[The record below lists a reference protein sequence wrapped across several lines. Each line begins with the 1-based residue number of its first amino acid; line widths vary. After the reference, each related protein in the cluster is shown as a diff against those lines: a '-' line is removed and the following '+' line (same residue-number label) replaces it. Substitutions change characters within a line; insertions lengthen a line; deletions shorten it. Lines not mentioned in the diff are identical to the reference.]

1 MSCESVHSDNKDSA
15 TAPKLRRHAT
25 RHQPA
30 TTPSKKLCLMSLLK
44 VATKTSSAHTHYLY
58 QLLRLRRHGLI
69 DPPVNK
75 QPNKQSLMKT
85 QPEAPQLL
93 PVFSSPG
100 KQENTHTPWFCHL
113 YKQQEFWGHLASV
126 SFLFHQQNTP
136 TTSSSSPAR
145 EHYKYKSILSA
156 ILGWPHLITPCRMQ
170 QGTCHSRVCA
180 GLANLAYC

>member
-85 QPEAPQLL
+85 QPEAHLAGFATSTSSKNSGVTLL
-93 PVFSSPG
+93 QFLFSSTNKIHLQQAPAVQLG
-100 KQENTHTPWFCHL
+100 NTTNTNPFCL
-113 YKQQEFWGHLASV
+113 PSL
-126 SFLFHQQNTP
+126 
-136 TTSSSSPAR
+136 
-145 EHYKYKSILSA
+145 
-156 ILGWPHLITPCRMQ
+156 
-170 QGTCHSRVCA
+170 A
-180 GLANLAYC
+180 GLTLLLLAGCNKVLVTHVCVQV